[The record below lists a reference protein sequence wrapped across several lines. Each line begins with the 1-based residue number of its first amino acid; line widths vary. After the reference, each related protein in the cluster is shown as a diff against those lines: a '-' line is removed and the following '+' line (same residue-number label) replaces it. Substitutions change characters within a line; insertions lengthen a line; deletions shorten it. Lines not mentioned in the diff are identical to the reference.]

1 MTSNG
6 FARGTWNVPIFA
18 SCLLLVASL
27 AVAQAPVTRPAT
39 KAAAGAPRTAGPGVA
54 APQGQARPAMQAAPR
69 AGAPAAAAQGA
80 GGPVAAKPNPT
91 SLQVMAVV
99 NGEQITKSEL
109 GRESIRRY
117 GEEVLESLV
126 SRQLLLA
133 ACKEKGIQITEQD
146 VTDEVEKIATRF
158 GLSRDRWMALLQ
170 EERGFTEVQYKR
182 EIVWPML
189 ALRRL
194 AADQIAVS
202 QEELKKAFESEF
214 GARVRCR
221 VIAVSSKQKA
231 DQAFA
236 EANANPA
243 TFGELSKKHSEEPA
257 LASAYG
263 VIPPIRKNMGDPNL
277 ERAAFALKMGQIS
290 QPIQVANMYYVLK
303 CEEHIQQQ
311 FIAGPQM
318 AEQQKRLEERIRENK
333 MRMAAAQM
341 MEQMIKA
348 ASVENVFNDP
358 EKAKAQPGVAAIV
371 NGQPI
376 ALAILADECIA
387 RHGEDVLDGEI
398 NRKVLS
404 QELAK
409 KKVTITPQDIDAEID
424 RAADAYG
431 FLQADGSPDKER
443 WLKSITEQD
452 GATVDLYVR
461 DAVWPSVALKK
472 LVGSRVTITE
482 EDLSRGFEANYGERV
497 EVQAIVMSDQ
507 RQAQK
512 VWELAKNNNTEAFFA
527 DLAQQYSVEPASR
540 GNGGRVPPIR
550 KHGGSPLIEDA
561 AFLTKPGDISGIV
574 AVDSQYII
582 LRVLGRTQPVQVEF
596 EAVRKELEKDIQ
608 EKKLRALM
616 TNEFDRLRTTAQI
629 DNFLA
634 GTTQSGKGLRPAGAL
649 TPLSPATGATPRPA
663 QTGGIAPAAATRAV
677 PKTR

>member
-1 MTSNG
+1 
-6 FARGTWNVPIFA
+6 
-18 SCLLLVASL
+18 
-27 AVAQAPVTRPAT
+27 
-39 KAAAGAPRTAGPGVA
+39 
-54 APQGQARPAMQAAPR
+54 MQAAPR
-69 AGAPAAAAQGA
+69 AGAPAAAAPGA
-80 GGPVAAKPNPT
+80 GGPVATKPNPT
-91 SLQVMAVV
+91 ALQVMAVV

-221 VIAVSSKQKA
+221 LIAVSSKQKA
-231 DQAFA
+231 DQAYA

-243 TFGELSKKHSEEPA
+243 TFGELSKKYSEEPGI
-257 LASAYG
+257 ASAYG
-263 VIPPIRKNMGDPNL
+263 VIPPIRKNLGDPNL
-277 ERAAFALKMGQIS
+277 ERAAFGLKVGQIS

-333 MRMAAAQM
+333 MRIAAAQM

-348 ASVENVFNDP
+348 ANVENIFNDP

-398 NRKVLS
+398 NRKILS

-409 KKVTITPQDIDAEID
+409 KKVAITPQDIDAEVE

-431 FLQADGSPDKER
+431 FLKQDGTPDTDR
-443 WLKSITEQD
+443 WLMSISEQD
-452 GATVDLYVR
+452 GATVYLYVR
-461 DAVWPSVALKK
+461 VAVWPSVALKK
-472 LVGSRVTITE
+472 LVGHQVQITE
-482 EDLSRGFEANYGERV
+482 DDLNRGFEANYGERV
-497 EVQAIVMSDQ
+497 EVQAIVLSDQ

-512 VWELAKNNNTEAFFA
+512 VWDLARNNNTEAFFA
-527 DLAQQYSVEPASR
+527 ELAQQYSVEPSSR
-540 GNGGRVPPIR
+540 SNGGKVPQIR

-561 AFLTKPGDISGIV
+561 AFLTKPGEISGIV
-574 AVDSQYII
+574 AIDKQYII
-582 LRVLGRTQPVQVEF
+582 LRVLGRTQPVQVNLD
-596 EAVRKELEKDIQ
+596 AVKDELVKDIQ
-608 EKKLRALM
+608 EKKIRVLM

-634 GTTQSGKGLRPAGAL
+634 GTTQSGKGLRPAGNL
-649 TPLSPATGATPRPA
+649 SPLSPATGATTPRPA
-663 QTGGIAPAAATRAV
+663 PAGVAPAAATRAV